1 MDLDNQN
8 SATANTNTD
17 SAANDFGAPVS
28 FVDQSEGMNA
38 INEAIAATSD
48 AGASPAAAF
57 DINDISLDNVPSSQ
71 DELDQQLRQ
80 DPNMSLAG
88 GAASTTDAA
97 TDPVAAVNP
106 TLSALTANA
115 AEMNGEDPAT
125 AEKPATPSASFVS
138 GDIIDEAETPSEQK
152 TEAPKQYD
160 NINSDPLA
168 NFETTPIDQA
178 ATQADPANS
187 SAASAEAPATTPSEQ
202 PAPAADA
209 ITVPGRK
216 SKTPI
221 IIAVSL
227 IAVVAIVGVVIF
239 LVTRK

>member
-48 AGASPAAAF
+48 AGSSPAAAF

-106 TLSALTANA
+106 TLSALTAN
-115 AEMNGEDPAT
+115 PAT

-178 ATQADPANS
+178 TTQADPTNS
-187 SAASAEAPATTPSEQ
+187 SAAPAEAPAAMPSEQ

-216 SKTPI
+216 SKVPI

-227 IAVVAIVGVVIF
+227 IAVVAIVGVVVF